1 MVVNIENLFSY
12 GTLQQEKVQMDNF
25 ERLLHGTEDV
35 LQKYRV
41 EEIEIT
47 NKKVLESSNKRFH
60 PILFFTGNSEDE
72 VSGIVFQITSSE
84 LLQADSYEVDDYK
97 RVQVSLKSGIRSWI
111 YTRKNEETQP

>member
-1 MVVNIENLFSY
+1 MVGIESLFSY

-25 ERLLHGTEDV
+25 GRLLHGTEDV

-47 NKKVLESSNKRFH
+47 DEIVLKSSNKQFH
-60 PILFFTGNSEDE
+60 PILFFTGNLEDE
-72 VSGIVFQITSSE
+72 VAGTVFQVTSSE

-97 RVQVSLKSGIRSWI
+97 RIQVLLKSGCRSWV
-111 YTRKNEETQP
+111 YVGTDN